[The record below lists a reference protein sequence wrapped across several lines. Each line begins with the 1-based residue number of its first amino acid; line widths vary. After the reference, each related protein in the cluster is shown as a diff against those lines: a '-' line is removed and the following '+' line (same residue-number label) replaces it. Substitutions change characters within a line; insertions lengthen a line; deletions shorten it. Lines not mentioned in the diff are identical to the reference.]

1 MNYGIT
7 NYVFDKIFGT
17 FSDKI
22 VDKKN
27 NFNGLETTCE
37 ERIKILDGIP
47 SLVN

>member
-22 VDKKN
+22 IDKKITSMV
-27 NFNGLETTCE
+27 EQRE
-37 ERIKILDGIP
+37 ERIKILDGVP
-47 SLVN
+47 V